1 MLLLYYYTV
10 KLALQDICKM
20 WYYLFKMLQRVS
32 MFLVM
37 ALSVSR
43 TLVIVAP
50 LYKLKRWIMISAIS
64 GYCTVLFALDLVE
77 GSSTVVKF
85 ISVGPFCVASPLHN
99 STGRGYSG
107 WVTISKSLVTMQLGL
122 PAVATFFS
130 FLITTSVLS
139 RPSINRACRQRN
151 RRASTTVAIFTG
163 VFLTCNLP
171 FFVLMILNTVTR
183 IAGFQYPH
191 PYFSSLF
198 MSHYSWLIGKIHLT
212 VLNSVL
218 NPVVY
223 YYRMSSFRGWLR
235 GNKGFNRLSTNA
247 SSMSIS
253 RGETGRYSGRLNSR

>member
-122 PAVATFFS
+122 PA
-130 FLITTSVLS
+130 
-139 RPSINRACRQRN
+139 
-151 RRASTTVAIFTG
+151 
-163 VFLTCNLP
+163 
-171 FFVLMILNTVTR
+171 
-183 IAGFQYPH
+183 
-191 PYFSSLF
+191 
-198 MSHYSWLIGKIHLT
+198 
-212 VLNSVL
+212 
-218 NPVVY
+218 
-223 YYRMSSFRGWLR
+223 
-235 GNKGFNRLSTNA
+235 
-247 SSMSIS
+247 
-253 RGETGRYSGRLNSR
+253 